1 VKKRY
6 PVILVALLSIAGL
19 DWFIQAPDSRSRQ
32 LNDVLEAQASAKL
45 KSYRYHFHVMKV
57 SGETAFMST
66 PRNVQVPAFKALAV
80 LYPQVNTRDPNDP
93 AFIVAEQLLGDVQS
107 EARTIVLT
115 QPGIKDVRW
124 ELDRDWL
131 SAHYIEIP
139 PK

>member
-6 PVILVALLSIAGL
+6 WAIILVLLLIAGL
-19 DWFIQAPDSRSRQ
+19 DWLIKAPDSRSNQ
-32 LNDVLEAQASAKL
+32 LNEVIQTQASAKL
-45 KSYRYHFHVMKV
+45 KSYPYKFHVMKV
-57 SGETAFMST
+57 KGDIAFVST

-80 LYPQVNTRDPNDP
+80 LYPNINTKNPNDP
-93 AFIVAEQLLGDVQS
+93 AFIAVEQLLGDVQS

-131 SAHYIEIP
+131 AAHYIEVP
-139 PK
+139 QE

>member
-45 KSYRYHFHVMKV
+45 KSYPYHFHVMKV